1 MDFEFPP
8 DTLMLR
14 DMLQRFVKKEAQ
26 PLEMKYFTAGSLSPE
41 ERTRLRRSI
50 EQMGLWGIT
59 VPEEY
64 GGGGLDLVT
73 SCMIEEELGGTFI
86 PIEIGDVP
94 SILYACRDNQVGP
107 YLEAAVEG
115 SRRPILAVREPGED
129 LGRTDGSLKTQTAGI
144 RPETWSTTAVA
155 GEEGYILNGR
165 KVLGISPE
173 PEDFYILI
181 AKSGIESQAGEL
193 TAFLLD
199 ANCEGLSFSKNGEV
213 YLLIKDCRAGP
224 DSILGQ
230 AGGALA
236 AGAEEAPKLVI
247 RTGARYVGIVERLL
261 DMAREHARDWVMFG
275 APLSA
280 RPAVQRMLAEMQV
293 DVESARWLVYHAA
306 WLADEGKL
314 DSARRSAAH
323 VRLATGEML
332 QRAVD
337 RVTMIYAG
345 PGPSPQI
352 EPQRMVRS
360 LVPPQALEIALD
372 FARSAIASELIDVPD
387 G

>member
-94 SILYACRDNQVGP
+94 SILYACRDNQVGA

-115 SRRPILAVREPGED
+115 SRRPILAVREPGESLD
-129 LGRTDGSLKTQTAGI
+129 RTAGGLKTQTTGI
-144 RPETWSTTAVA
+144 RPESWSTTAVPD
-155 GEEGYILNGR
+155 EEVYVLNGR

-173 PEDFYILI
+173 PDDFYILI
-181 AKSGIESQAGEL
+181 AKSGVESQAGEL

-199 ANCEGLSFSKNGEV
+199 ANCDGLSLTKNGEV
-213 YLLIKDCRAGP
+213 CLSIKDCRAGP

-275 APLSA
+275 APLST
-280 RPAVQRMLAEMQV
+280 RPAVQRMLAEMRV
-293 DVESARWLVYHAA
+293 DVESWNQSPACRRRQAGQRPQVGCPCAPGNRGNAAARCGSCDHDL
-306 WLADEGKL
+306 
-314 DSARRSAAH
+314 RRPRPVSSNRTPTPGAKPGAPAGFRNR
-323 VRLATGEML
+323 VGFCTLGDRL
-332 QRAVD
+332 RND
-337 RVTMIYAG
+337 RC
-345 PGPSPQI
+345 S
-352 EPQRMVRS
+352 
-360 LVPPQALEIALD
+360 
-372 FARSAIASELIDVPD
+372 
-387 G
+387 